1 MATLIIGIDLGTT
14 TTVVSRL
21 NEAGRPEIVMNWE
34 NQPYTHSALHFTK
47 DSPKQPIIGSTAREV
62 AGVEE
67 GAFKEYKRDMGTERV
82 YHAHGEE
89 YTPTALSA
97 LMLRKQREHIENT
110 FGQKVDMVVITT
122 PANFPSEARAATVAA
137 AVSAGFPEPITTMDE
152 PTAAALYYADSEPVP
167 LNGYYLIYD
176 FGGGTLD
183 VTVLQ
188 AKGKDIQVKY
198 SMGVAQL
205 GGKDFDERLRGLV
218 AAKFKEKTGSVLDVT
233 DTTFNDFEA
242 EKVKHRLT
250 DSEKADFKVRSMQH
264 GLVSLSVSRAEF
276 EEEVSA
282 LITQAEFCLEGALD
296 KAGIKFADLKGVY
309 MAGGTSKIPCVQK
322 SVERLTSIKPKVR
335 NPEQSISLG
344 SALYAAVRLGT
355 RRPAALSSAQRE
367 NVDEITVKDV
377 APYYIG
383 TLTANTRRGGEVVIC
398 NSILIPK
405 GESLPAKVTKR
416 YYVRK
421 DGTKTLNVDVT
432 SSYHETEERDEV
444 TMLADTEM
452 DLGPDAKQGDPIE
465 VTFVVNENGQ
475 FEGEF
480 KDVKTGKVEVIKL
493 LLSPDIGT
501 PPDIDD
507 FLV

>member
-21 NEAGRPEIVMNWE
+21 NEAGRPEIIMNWE
-34 NQPYTHSALHFTK
+34 NQPFTHSALHFTK
-47 DSPKQPIIGSTAREV
+47 DNPKQPVIGSTAREV

-82 YHAHGEE
+82 YHAHGEK
-89 YTPTALSA
+89 YTPTELSA

-110 FGQKVDMVVITT
+110 FGQKVDLVVITT

-137 AVSAGFPEPITTMDE
+137 ATAAGFPSPITTMDE

-167 LNGYYLIYD
+167 LNGHYLIYD

-183 VTVLQ
+183 VTVLH

-218 AAKFKEKTGSVLDVT
+218 ARKFKEKTGSVLDVM

-250 DSEKADFKVRSMQH
+250 DSDKADFKIRSMQH
-264 GLVSLSVSRAEF
+264 GQVAISVTRTEF

-282 LITQAEFCLEGALD
+282 LITQAEFCLEGALE
-296 KAGIKFADLKGVY
+296 KASLKMSDIKGVY

-322 SVERLTSIKPKVR
+322 SVERLTSLKPKVR
-335 NPEQSISLG
+335 NPEQAISLG
-344 SALYAAVRLGT
+344 SALYAAVKLGT
-355 RRPAALSSAQRE
+355 RKPAALSLAQMS
-367 NVDEITVKDV
+367 NVGPIKVQDA
-377 APYYIG
+377 APYFIG
-383 TLTANTRRGGEVVIC
+383 TFTARTSRDGRLEVY
-398 NSILIPK
+398 NDILITK
-405 GESLPAKVTKR
+405 GQALPANVSKR
-416 YYVRK
+416 YIVPK
-421 DGTKTLNVDVT
+421 DGLKSLSLEVT
-432 SSYHETEERDEV
+432 SSYHETEDREEV
-444 TMLADTEM
+444 VMLADTDME
-452 DLGPDAKQGDPIE
+452 LGPDALRGDPIE
-465 VTFVVNENGQ
+465 VIFTINENGQ
-475 FEGEF
+475 FEGTF
-480 KDVKTGKVEVIKL
+480 KDVKTGKIEVVKL
-493 LLSPDIGT
+493 LLSPVIGT
-501 PPDIDD
+501 PPDIDE

>member
-1 MATLIIGIDLGTT
+1 MSTLIIGIDLGTT

-21 NEAGRPEIVMNWE
+21 NEAGRPEVVMNWE
-34 NQPYTHSALHFTK
+34 NQPFTHSALHFTK
-47 DSPKQPIIGSTAREV
+47 DNPKQPIIGSTAREV

-82 YHAHGEE
+82 YQAHGEK
-89 YTPTALSA
+89 YTPTELSA

-122 PANFPSEARAATVAA
+122 PANFPSEARAATGAA
-137 AVSAGFPEPITTMDE
+137 ATAAGFPAPITTMDE

-167 LNGYYLIYD
+167 LDGHYLIYD

-183 VTVLQ
+183 VTVLH

-205 GGKDFDERLRGLV
+205 GGKDFDERLCGLV
-218 AAKFKEKTGSVLDVT
+218 SSKFKDKTGSVLDVT

-242 EKVKHRLT
+242 EKLKHRLSVS
-250 DSEKADFKVRSMQH
+250 DKADFKIMSVKH
-264 GLVSLSVSRAEF
+264 GQVALSVTRAEF

-296 KAGIKFADLKGVY
+296 KANLKMSDIKGVY

-322 SVERLTSIKPKVR
+322 SVERLTSLKPKVR
-335 NPEQSISLG
+335 NPEQAISLG
-344 SALYAAVRLGT
+344 SALYAAVKLGT
-355 RRPAALSSAQRE
+355 RKPAALSVEQVQ
-367 NVDEITVKDV
+367 NVGPIKVQDV
-377 APYYIG
+377 APYFIG
-383 TLTANTRRGGEVVIC
+383 TLSARSSRDGVIGVY
-398 NSILIPK
+398 NDILITK
-405 GESLPAKVTKR
+405 GQALPASVNKR
-416 YYVRK
+416 YIVPR
-421 DGTKTLNVDVT
+421 DGLKSLRVDVT
-432 SSYHETEERDEV
+432 SSYHETEDRDEV
-444 TMLADTEM
+444 VMLVDTNM
-452 DLGPDAKQGDPIE
+452 ALGPDAKQGDPIE
-465 VTFVVNENGQ
+465 VTFVINENGQ
-475 FEGEF
+475 FEGTF
-480 KDVKTGKVEVIKL
+480 KDVQTGKIEVIKL

>member
-1 MATLIIGIDLGTT
+1 MASLIIGIDLGTT

-47 DSPKQPIIGSTAREV
+47 DSPKQPVIGSTAREV

-89 YTPTALSA
+89 YTPTSLSA

-137 AVSAGFPEPITTMDE
+137 AISAGFPEPITTMDE

-167 LNGYYLIYD
+167 LDGYYLIYD

-183 VTVLQ
+183 VTVLH
-188 AKGKDIQVKY
+188 AKGKDIKVKY

-242 EKVKHRLT
+242 EKVKHRFT

-296 KAGIKFADLKGVY
+296 KAGVKFADLKGVY
-309 MAGGTSKIPCVQK
+309 MAGGTSKIPCVQR
-322 SVERLTSIKPKVR
+322 SVERLTSLKPKVR
-335 NPEQSISLG
+335 NPEQAISLG
-344 SALYAAVRLGT
+344 AALFAAVKFGARK
-355 RRPAALSSAQRE
+355 PAALSPGQRG
-367 NVDEITVKDV
+367 NLDQIRVKDV

-383 TLTANTRRGGEVVIC
+383 TLTASNRSGAKVVI

-405 GESLPAKVTKR
+405 GEPLPAKVTKN
-416 YYVRK
+416 YYVPK
-421 DGTKTLNVDVT
+421 DGTKKLNVDVT
-432 SSYHETEERDEV
+432 SSYHETEDRDEV

-452 DLGPDAKQGDPIE
+452 NLGPDARQGDPIE

-475 FEGEF
+475 FEGTF

>member
-21 NEAGRPEIVMNWE
+21 NEAGRPEVVMNWE
-34 NQPYTHSALHFTK
+34 NQPFTHSALHFTK
-47 DSPKQPIIGSTAREV
+47 DNPKQPIIGSTAREV

-82 YHAHGEE
+82 YQAHGEK
-89 YTPTALSA
+89 YTPTELSA

-137 AVSAGFPEPITTMDE
+137 ATAAGFPAPITTMDE

-167 LNGYYLIYD
+167 LDGHYLIYD

-183 VTVLQ
+183 VTVLH

-218 AAKFKEKTGSVLDVT
+218 SSKFKEKTGSVLDVM

-242 EKVKHRLT
+242 EKVKHRLSV
-250 DSEKADFKVRSMQH
+250 SEKADFKIMSIQH
-264 GLVSLSVSRAEF
+264 GQVALSVTRAEF

-296 KAGIKFADLKGVY
+296 KANLKMSEIKGVY

-322 SVERLTSIKPKVR
+322 SVERLTSLKPKVR
-335 NPEQSISLG
+335 NPEQAISLG
-344 SALYAAVRLGT
+344 SALYAAVKLGT
-355 RRPAALSSAQRE
+355 RKPAALSVEQVQ
-367 NVDEITVKDV
+367 NVGPIKVQDV
-377 APYYIG
+377 APYFIG
-383 TLTANTRRGGEVVIC
+383 TLTARTVRGEVGIF

-405 GESLPAKVTKR
+405 GEPLPANVTKR
-416 YYVRK
+416 YFIQK
-421 DGTKTLNVDVT
+421 DGVKSLRVDVT
-432 SSYHETEERDEV
+432 SSYHETEDREEV
-444 TMLADTEM
+444 VMLADTNM
-452 DLGPDAKQGDPIE
+452 ALGSDAKENDPIE

-475 FEGEF
+475 FEGTF

>member
-21 NEAGRPEIVMNWE
+21 NEAGRPEVIMNWE
-34 NQPYTHSALHFTK
+34 NQPFTHSALHFTK

-82 YHAHGEE
+82 YQAHGEK
-89 YTPTALSA
+89 YTPTELSA

-122 PANFPSEARAATVAA
+122 PANFPSSARAATVAA
-137 AVSAGFPEPITTMDE
+137 AVSAGFPEPVTTMDE

-167 LNGYYLIYD
+167 LNGYYVIYD
-176 FGGGTLD
+176 FGGGTFD
-183 VTVLQ
+183 VTVLH
-188 AKGKDIQVKY
+188 AKGKDIAVKY
-198 SMGVAQL
+198 SQGVAQL

-218 AAKFKEKTGSVLDVT
+218 ATKFKEKTGSVLDVM

-250 DSEKADFKVRSMQH
+250 DSDKADFKIRSMQH
-264 GLVSLSVSRAEF
+264 GQVAISVTRSEF

-282 LITQAEFCLEGALD
+282 LITQSEFCLENALE
-296 KAGIKFADLKGVY
+296 KAGLKMSDIKGVY

-322 SVERLTSIKPKVR
+322 SVERLTSHKPKVR
-335 NPEQSISLG
+335 NPEQAISLG
-344 SALYAAVRLGT
+344 SALYAAVKLGT
-355 RRPAALSSAQRE
+355 RKPAALSPDQMANFGPIKVQ
-367 NVDEITVKDV
+367 DV
-377 APYYIG
+377 APYFIG
-383 TLTANTRRGGEVVIC
+383 TLSARSSRDGVIVVY
-398 NSILIPK
+398 NDILITK
-405 GESLPAKVTKR
+405 GQALPASVNKR
-416 YYVRK
+416 YIVPK
-421 DGTKTLNVDVT
+421 DGLKALSLEVT
-432 SSYHETEERDEV
+432 SSYHETEDREEV
-444 TMLADTEM
+444 VMLADTDME
-452 DLGPDAKQGDPIE
+452 LGADAKRGDPIE
-465 VTFVVNENGQ
+465 VTFSVNENGQ
-475 FEGEF
+475 FEGVF